1 MKLDRL
7 TIAAAVQRP
16 AQVRSDRR
24 RQAAANASA
33 RSIDCPGWMLQ
44 TCKQDEAGSIKTYA
58 AHASSR
64 GLFVFAASA
73 MGGSPMSNASR
84 IHVNRRAL
92 LKGAAAGTAAALAA
106 PMVIRAEAKSIKIG
120 MSTILSGRVAQLG
133 TSSRNAVMM
142 EVEKI
147 NGAGGLAGRQIEMV
161 IRDSKGQPQEAAR
174 LARELINTDG
184 CEILI
189 DAEASSGAFAV
200 HEVARDLGMLCLHT
214 NSETSSLTADP
225 KLRLPNAFRT
235 CRQGVHDSIAGGAYA
250 ANIAKAKNLSKWM
263 TASPDYAYGRDTTA
277 EYMTYVKHFKPD
289 VELVGE
295 SWPKLFQPDYTEILT
310 KILQTKPQVLY
321 TCLWGGDITAFIDQG
336 NIYALFG
343 QTETF
348 AVNMADYTALTAV
361 KNLPKGIHSGNRY
374 IKTFPNTPENAAW
387 GDAYRAKYNEYP
399 TNWSWENATAIQ
411 FLAAAAKQANST
423 DGAKLAEVLKGLTIP
438 SPFGADGKLTL
449 RADDHT
455 LVGYAIGWG
464 TTLPNE
470 PYIADMVPGDW
481 NQIFPLEAEWKKSKN
496 FT

>member
-1 MKLDRL
+1 M
-7 TIAAAVQRP
+7 T
-16 AQVRSDRR
+16 
-24 RQAAANASA
+24 
-33 RSIDCPGWMLQ
+33 
-44 TCKQDEAGSIKTYA
+44 T
-58 AHASSR
+58 
-64 GLFVFAASA
+64 
-73 MGGSPMSNASR
+73 ASR
-84 IHVNRRAL
+84 INVNRRAL
-92 LKGAAAGTAAALAA
+92 LKSAAAGTAAALAA
-106 PMVIRAEAKSIKIG
+106 PMVARADSKSIKIG

-289 VELVGE
+289 VEVVGE
-295 SWPKLFQPDYTEILT
+295 SWPKLFQPDYTEVLT

-321 TCLWGGDITAFIDQG
+321 TPCGVATSPPLSTRA
-336 NIYALFG
+336 
-343 QTETF
+343 TSTRC
-348 AVNMADYTALTAV
+348 
-361 KNLPKGIHSGNRY
+361 SGR
-374 IKTFPNTPENAAW
+374 P
-387 GDAYRAKYNEYP
+387 RR
-399 TNWSWENATAIQ
+399 S
-411 FLAAAAKQANST
+411 
-423 DGAKLAEVLKGLTIP
+423 
-438 SPFGADGKLTL
+438 
-449 RADDHT
+449 R
-455 LVGYAIGWG
+455 
-464 TTLPNE
+464 
-470 PYIADMVPGDW
+470 
-481 NQIFPLEAEWKKSKN
+481 
-496 FT
+496 

>member
-1 MKLDRL
+1 
-7 TIAAAVQRP
+7 
-16 AQVRSDRR
+16 
-24 RQAAANASA
+24 
-33 RSIDCPGWMLQ
+33 
-44 TCKQDEAGSIKTYA
+44 
-58 AHASSR
+58 
-64 GLFVFAASA
+64 
-73 MGGSPMSNASR
+73 MSNASR

-106 PMVIRAEAKSIKIG
+106 PMVVRADSKSIKIG

-133 TSSRNAVMM
+133 TSSRNAVMI

-147 NGAGGLAGRQIEMV
+147 NAAGGLAGRQIEMV

-214 NSETSSLTADP
+214 NSETSALTADP
-225 KLRLPNAFRT
+225 KLRLPNVFRT
-235 CRQGVHDSIAGGAYA
+235 CRQGVHDSIVGGTYA
-250 ANIAKAKNLSKWM
+250 ANIAKAKNLSTWM

-289 VELVGE
+289 VEVVGE
-295 SWPKLFQPDYTEILT
+295 SWPKLFQPDYTEIFT

-374 IKTFPNTPENAAW
+374 IKTFPQYAGECRLGRRLSHEVQRIPHQLVLGERDRDAVPRRGGEAGELGGRRQARRGVEGTDHPLPVRRRRQAHLARRGSHPRRLRHRLGHHPAERALRHRHAAW
-387 GDAYRAKYNEYP
+387 GLEPDLRSRSRMEEVEELHVSDAAGMLGRRCGSRRQP
-399 TNWSWENATAIQ
+399 PRHS
-411 FLAAAAKQANST
+411 
-423 DGAKLAEVLKGLTIP
+423 
-438 SPFGADGKLTL
+438 
-449 RADDHT
+449 
-455 LVGYAIGWG
+455 
-464 TTLPNE
+464 
-470 PYIADMVPGDW
+470 
-481 NQIFPLEAEWKKSKN
+481 
-496 FT
+496 

>member
-1 MKLDRL
+1 
-7 TIAAAVQRP
+7 
-16 AQVRSDRR
+16 
-24 RQAAANASA
+24 
-33 RSIDCPGWMLQ
+33 
-44 TCKQDEAGSIKTYA
+44 
-58 AHASSR
+58 
-64 GLFVFAASA
+64 
-73 MGGSPMSNASR
+73 
-84 IHVNRRAL
+84 
-92 LKGAAAGTAAALAA
+92 
-106 PMVIRAEAKSIKIG
+106 
-120 MSTILSGRVAQLG
+120 
-133 TSSRNAVMM
+133 M

-289 VELVGE
+289 VEVVGE
-295 SWPKLFQPDYTEILT
+295 SWPKLFQPDYTEVLT

-336 NIYALFG
+336 NIYAVFG

-361 KNLPKGIHSGNRY
+361 KNLPRGIHSGNRY

-411 FLAAAAKQANST
+411 FLAAAAKLANSA
-423 DGAKLAEVLKGLTIP
+423 DGAKLAEVLKGLTIA

-481 NQIFPLEAEWKKSKN
+481 NQIFPLEGEWKKSKN